1 MSSPTSK
8 MPPEKPFRLLITGSR
23 TWLDR
28 ERIRKALT
36 KVHLKLGKQPGTLIH
51 GGADGV
57 DKIAAEIWEKLGRQT
72 ELHRPDWDRYGKRAG
87 FIRNK
92 AMVDSG
98 ANLCLAFIRENSK
111 GATMCAEIADKAE
124 ILTIIYREES

>member
-1 MSSPTSK
+1 MTERPTL
-8 MPPEKPFRLLITGSR
+8 PGTKPFRLLITGSR
-23 TWLDR
+23 TWQDR

-36 KVHLKLGKQPGTLIH
+36 KVHLKLGKDTPGTLIH
-51 GGADGV
+51 GGTDGV
-57 DKIAAEIWEKLGRQT
+57 DKMAAEIWEKLGRQT

-87 FIRNK
+87 LIRNK

-98 ANLCLAFIRENSK
+98 ANLCLAFIRDESK
-111 GATMCAEIADKAE
+111 GATMCAQIADKAE